1 MVNFLLASTAEPSSS
16 GDTDHHHLLEGGT
29 HAFTL
34 VNVGLSLTSSFLSGH
49 LLWRMTGSVVQNS
62 PSASPEPDP
71 GSVET
76 RATFDLS
83 WMDTPPWTWLLPPSV
98 KEGLVRPT
106 GGAGPVGHPGDQA
119 LLPAGRLQPEALV
132 LVGVPAGSAH
142 RDEVFVALQGQ
153 RRRRRQRRTEAE
165 TESETET
172 QMLGPVQ
179 NRLPDRSKVSNY
191 HM

>member
-1 MVNFLLASTAEPSSS
+1 M
-16 GDTDHHHLLEGGT
+16 
-29 HAFTL
+29 
-34 VNVGLSLTSSFLSGH
+34 
-49 LLWRMTGSVVQNS
+49 VQNS

-83 WMDTPPWTWLLPPSV
+83 WMDTPPLTLLRPPSV

-106 GGAGPVGHPGDQA
+106 GGAGPLGHPGDQA

-132 LVGVPAGSAH
+132 LVGVPAGAAH

-153 RRRRRQRRTEAE
+153 RRRRRKRQRQTQRQRCWDQFRTTSETGQRSAITTCDHQEATEA
-165 TESETET
+165 
-172 QMLGPVQ
+172 QKQKLGGGGGVLWSKQAPELGWGGGHL
-179 NRLPDRSKVSNY
+179 NPPGSDRRI
-191 HM
+191 